1 MDSAIIYFEYV
12 RAFLRVFRKLH
23 WAFALPFGGFFIM
36 KLLIKHGRVVDPVS
50 GTVSIQDL
58 YIENG
63 KWSSWKRIF
72 VKRLTR

>member
-1 MDSAIIYFEYV
+1 
-12 RAFLRVFRKLH
+12 
-23 WAFALPFGGFFIM
+23 M

-63 KWSSWKRIF
+63 KWSAGKGIF